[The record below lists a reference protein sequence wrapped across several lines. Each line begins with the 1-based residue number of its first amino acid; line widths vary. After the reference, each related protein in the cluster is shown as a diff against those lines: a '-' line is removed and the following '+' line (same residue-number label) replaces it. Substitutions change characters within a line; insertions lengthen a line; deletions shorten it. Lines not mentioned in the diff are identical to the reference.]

1 MNIKEI
7 YDLIGSAGVMLILV
21 GIAACYVTIWNVIYL
36 QGVLRRFKK
45 SLVGRHHF
53 SSQEL
58 QKRFGHST
66 NPLICIIR
74 DIVTT
79 HSSHSQD
86 IRAEVS
92 YLFHKNFKPVN
103 NALTGLKLFAAISP
117 LLGLLGTVLGM
128 VQVFKTIAASASPDS
143 ALLAAGIWTALITTV
158 MGLVVAIPALMAYYY
173 LFLKIK
179 EMRIEAVEYS
189 YRAIELAK
197 PDSAIAPVQKN
208 ASASSASNRK
218 QIFSMQEA

>member
-1 MNIKEI
+1 MDIKEI
-7 YDLIGSAGVMLILV
+7 YDLIGGAGAMLILV
-21 GIAACYVTIWNVIYL
+21 GIAACYITIWNVIYL

-45 SLVGRHHF
+45 SKIGKDRS

-58 QKRFGHST
+58 HDKFGAST
-66 NPLICIIR
+66 NPLICIVR

-79 HSSHSQD
+79 HSAHSED

-103 NALTGLKLFAAISP
+103 NALTWLKLFAAISP

-128 VQVFKTIAASASPDS
+128 VQVFKTIATSASPDS

-173 LFLKIK
+173 LFLKVK

-197 PDSAIAPVQKN
+197 PVSPASVVCEHPN
-208 ASASSASNRK
+208 ASCVLHGKQALSA
-218 QIFSMQEA
+218 

>member
-1 MNIKEI
+1 MNFKEI
-7 YDLIGSAGVMLILV
+7 YDLVGSAGIMLIVV
-21 GIAACYVTIWNVIYL
+21 GIAACYITIWNIVYL
-36 QGVLRRFKK
+36 HGVLRQFKK
-45 SLVGRHHF
+45 SLIGRKKA
-53 SSQEL
+53 SAQTL
-58 QKRFGHST
+58 QQTFGSST
-66 NPLICIIR
+66 NPLICIVR

-79 HSSHSQD
+79 HSAHSED

-103 NALTGLKLFAAISP
+103 NALTWLKLFAAISP

-128 VQVFKTIAASASPDS
+128 VQVFKTIAAAASPDP

-158 MGLVVAIPALMAYYY
+158 MGLIVAIPALMAYYY
-173 LFLKIK
+173 LFLKVK

-197 PDSAIAPVQKN
+197 ETSNCSEVHAHTERPSSVKDTVISA
-208 ASASSASNRK
+208 
-218 QIFSMQEA
+218 

>member
-1 MNIKEI
+1 
-7 YDLIGSAGVMLILV
+7 
-21 GIAACYVTIWNVIYL
+21 
-36 QGVLRRFKK
+36 
-45 SLVGRHHF
+45 
-53 SSQEL
+53 
-58 QKRFGHST
+58 
-66 NPLICIIR
+66 
-74 DIVTT
+74 
-79 HSSHSQD
+79 
-86 IRAEVS
+86 
-92 YLFHKNFKPVN
+92 
-103 NALTGLKLFAAISP
+103 
-117 LLGLLGTVLGM
+117 M